1 MTRATTWAIRS
12 PRGSATSAIETGN
25 THGTGCTLS
34 SAIACA
40 LAQGMDL
47 ADAVNAGK
55 AYLTGALAAGLD
67 MGKGSGPVNHMWQ
80 Y

>member
-1 MTRATTWAIRS
+1 VTWFDGARINN
-12 PRGSATSAIETGN
+12 PN

-55 AYLTGALAAGLD
+55 AYLTGALAAGLN

>member
-1 MTRATTWAIRS
+1 MKDPLIERIKSRVPEVSAFYEVREFARATRLVM
-12 PRGSATSAIETGN
+12 E
-25 THGTGCTLS
+25 
-34 SAIACA
+34 
-40 LAQGMDL
+40 L

-55 AYLTGALAAGLD
+55 AYLTGALAAGFD

>member
-12 PRGSATSAIETGN
+12 PRG
-25 THGTGCTLS
+25 

-55 AYLTGALAAGLD
+55 AYLTGALAAGLN